1 MDGDGT
7 TQAVLLD
14 ASVGRSDE
22 CTAIGSRCIS
32 AARRAIIARMT
43 TPRIRVEI
51 LTFENCPNADT
62 AREHVLQALEAEAL
76 DAAIVEVAVETPAL
90 AHELQFLGSPSVRVN
105 GRDVESG
112 AERRDAYGLMCRTY
126 REGSRMVGSP
136 PLTVIRDALRAADAR
151 ARDE

>member
-1 MDGDGT
+1 
-7 TQAVLLD
+7 
-14 ASVGRSDE
+14 
-22 CTAIGSRCIS
+22 
-32 AARRAIIARMT
+32 MT

-51 LTFENCPNADT
+51 LIFENCPNADT

-90 AHELQFLGSPSVRVN
+90 AHELRFLGSPSVRVN

-126 REGSRMVGSP
+126 HEGSRMIGSP
-136 PLTVIRDALRAADAR
+136 PLTVIRDALRAAGAQ